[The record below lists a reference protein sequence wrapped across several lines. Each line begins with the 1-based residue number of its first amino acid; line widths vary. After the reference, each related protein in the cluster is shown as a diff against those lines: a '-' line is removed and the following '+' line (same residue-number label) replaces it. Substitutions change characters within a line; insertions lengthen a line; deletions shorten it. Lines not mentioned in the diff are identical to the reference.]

1 MKKNLQRVLAA
12 AVAVPVALSQALA
25 INTFAADDAATTLS
39 LTSEQLLRA
48 KTTENFPSDAA
59 DTLSADGVQ
68 TITFEQSSN
77 WNETLAGI
85 LAGVSDDTTVTVAT
99 SDLAAILGGTSYY
112 ADILKS
118 VLEDSSDATA
128 TYDATNQ
135 TVTIKGSLD
144 FESYLQKLVDEELAS
159 NDAYADIDIQLDVDA
174 LDYELGV
181 DLDTTGKTVAGT
193 ASFTAGSDTY
203 TLTTL
208 GDYMTDVYEDVVA
221 QIDAI
226 VSDRLTTELA
236 KLDTAVAE
244 AQAEIDAAQAEVDAA
259 QAELD
264 EAVASG
270 ADTTDAQAK
279 VNDAQAK
286 VDDAQK
292 QLDEAYANASADAQA
307 QIDDVYAAVDEEK
320 AALKE
325 TTDGL
330 QALIE
335 QFTEYVALAPT
346 ATLRDGG
353 TYATGAEAYT
363 AIRNNLINKFPTLA
377 SNLPEDVSA
386 AVSQYAS
393 QFTSVVDVVN
403 DALAEASVN
412 AEISVTSDDIATLI
426 AAEKNVTAETA
437 TPGVLDVTFEIPDS
451 DTEVAEVTA
460 YVESQDVADQL
471 DLDTL
476 TTTKTVYVTIDA
488 TNGTMTYDVVRVV
501 EVSEKEVE
509 ETTTT
514 TTETTEDT
522 SDTTETTTETP
533 VATDTTVT
541 TDTTD
546 TTDDT
551 DTTTDSTDSTDDT
564 TDTTETTASTDD
576 TSDTESTTTTIDTDD
591 TSDTDDSTETTD
603 STSDTDDTT
612 DTTETTA
619 STDDTTGTTTT
630 DNGGTDT
637 TTAVPADQVASISI
651 ELKDLDASEG
661 LYFDTEEAYDA
672 EDLIDA
678 VVITEK
684 DGTVVEVS
692 LETIEFLSTPSADYA
707 SVNDGDLV
715 YYYDTTAIQYNDG
728 QGGTVAI
735 DEDCYPTVGVAKKGD
750 SDLDGEVTVLDARDT
765 LVYYAETAVNGI
777 GSVTFLDGDDA
788 FLERLAYFVSD
799 VDTES
804 KNGVD
809 EEDGD
814 GKSITVYDA
823 SYILNFYALNSAGNN
838 PVWADI
844 LG

>member
-59 DTLSADGVQ
+59 DTLAADGVQ

-412 AEISVTSDDIATLI
+412 AEIAVTADDIATLV
-426 AAEKNVTAETA
+426 AAATNVTAETA

-514 TTETTEDT
+514 TTTETTEVT

-715 YYYDTTAIQYNDG
+715 YYYDTTAIRYNDG

-735 DEDCYPTVGVAKKGD
+735 DEDSYPTVGVAKKGD
-750 SDLDGEVTVLDARDT
+750 SDLDGEVTVYDANAT
-765 LVYYAETAVNGI
+765 LVYYANHAAGI
-777 GSVTFLDGDDA
+777 DSVFIEDNDDA
-788 FLERLAYFVSD
+788 FVERLAYFVSD
-799 VDTES
+799 IDTES
-804 KNGVD
+804 KTGED
-809 EEDGD
+809 ESDAYI
-814 GKSITVYDA
+814 SVYDA
-823 SYILNFYALNSAGNN
+823 NYILTYYANYAAGLK
-838 PVWADI
+838 PTWAEI
-844 LG
+844 VG